1 MTGYIWE
8 MIQDSDDNFG
18 EYRISYT
25 ELYKNNGNGTF
36 TKISNSII
44 DVYGCGIFADYDN
57 DGLLDI
63 IVSGTHT
70 ETYQYGIIHTRE
82 TKVYKN
88 NGNGGFTDL
97 QVDYLDDHS
106 GKISV
111 CDNNND
117 GKPELIFSGHDGSGY
132 YTKVYEYDVPTLIT
146 PPVAPS
152 NLSAIQSADNSLTF
166 TWYKATDAQT
176 QQNGLSYNLYLGAE
190 STTGNTLSP
199 MSDISTGYRR
209 LVGLGNAQQ
218 DTTWTIN
225 GLAPGTYYWS
235 VQAID
240 HSYAGS
246 LFAPE
251 QTVIVTGIEEN
262 IPLTTELYQ
271 NYPNPFNPAT
281 EIKFSLA
288 ESSKVNLSVYNTNG
302 QLVKTLVDG
311 KTEKGYHSINF
322 DASELNSG
330 MYLYKLDVNGN
341 AQTRK
346 MIMLK

>member
-1 MTGYIWE
+1 V
-8 MIQDSDDNFG
+8 
-18 EYRISYT
+18 SYSNET
-25 ELYKNNGNGTF
+25 KIYKNIGNGTF
-36 TKISNSII
+36 TDLLVDELDGFSGNLA
-44 DVYGCGIFADYDN
+44 VADYDR
-57 DGLLDI
+57 DLKPDLL
-63 IVSGTHT
+63 
-70 ETYQYGIIHTRE
+70 
-82 TKVYKN
+82 
-88 NGNGGFTDL
+88 
-97 QVDYLDDHS
+97 
-106 GKISV
+106 
-111 CDNNND
+111 
-117 GKPELIFSGHDGSGY
+117 FSGMNSSSINI
-132 YTKVYEYDVPTLIT
+132 TKIFDCGASSTNT
-146 PPVAPS
+146 PPSAPS

-166 TWYKATDAQT
+166 SWDKATDAET
-176 QQNGLSYNLYLGAE
+176 PQNGLSYNLFVGTE
-190 STTGNTLSP
+190 STTGNTFIP
-199 MSDISTGYRR
+199 MSDITTGYRR
-209 LVGLGNAQQ
+209 VVGLGNAQQ

-225 GLAPGTYYWS
+225 GLTPGTYYWS

-246 LFAPE
+246 VFAPE

-330 MYLYKLDVNGN
+330 IYFYQLDVNGN
-341 AQTRK
+341 VQTKK